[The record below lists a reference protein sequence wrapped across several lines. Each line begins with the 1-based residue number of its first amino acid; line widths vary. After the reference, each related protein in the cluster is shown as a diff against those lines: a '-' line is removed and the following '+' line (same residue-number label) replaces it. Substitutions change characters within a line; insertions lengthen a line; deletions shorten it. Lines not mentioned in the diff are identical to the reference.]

1 MIKGRF
7 FQSIQNE
14 AGAEEGVEEHVQGT
28 VEVVV
33 GDGLAEYSNAFLRAV
48 VEVFRDL
55 DGVGRDD
62 FAVDSSFLD
71 TVSHTGVVEAG
82 VGEGEDEAATG
93 FDDLANAAH
102 QGVDLGHVH
111 DRHVADGSV
120 EARFPEGDDLVFAG
134 GIDEAVFDA
143 VVMFGG
149 AGASM
154 FKKLF
159 AEIGGDNVDTK
170 LSHAAGEDP
179 VAAGDLEHGFAGL
192 QVEQAL
198 ARGTDEDA
206 LEVVAVAHLVVPKCG
221 ILIPNGACFFIQIN
235 WLGGVFGSHSRGFPF
250 WYVWRV
256 RRMRGFKHCKA
267 IHRRAQ

>member
-1 MIKGRF
+1 MIKGGF
-7 FQSIQNE
+7 FQSMQNE
-14 AGAEEGVEEHVQGT
+14 TGTEAGVEEHVQGT

-33 GDGLAEYSNAFLRAV
+33 GDGLAAYSNAFLRAV

-120 EARFPEGDDLVFAG
+120 EARLPEGDDLVLVG
-134 GIDEAVFDA
+134 GIEEAVFHA
-143 VVMFGG
+143 VLMFGR
-149 AGASM
+149 AGSSM
-154 FKKLF
+154 FTNLF
-159 AEIGGDNVDTK
+159 AEIVCYN
-170 LSHAAGEDP
+170 LDP
-179 VAAGDLEHGFAGL
+179 
-192 QVEQAL
+192 
-198 ARGTDEDA
+198 
-206 LEVVAVAHLVVPKCG
+206 
-221 ILIPNGACFFIQIN
+221 
-235 WLGGVFGSHSRGFPF
+235 
-250 WYVWRV
+250 
-256 RRMRGFKHCKA
+256 
-267 IHRRAQ
+267 

>member
-1 MIKGRF
+1 MMKGGF

-14 AGAEEGVEEHVQGT
+14 TGTEAGVEERVQGT

-33 GDGLAEYSNAFLRAV
+33 GDGLAEYSNAFLRVV

-120 EARFPEGDDLVFAG
+120 EARLPEGDDLVFAR
-134 GIDEAVFDA
+134 GIDEAAFGA
-143 VVMFGG
+143 VAMFCG

-159 AEIGGDNVDTK
+159 AEIGGDDMDTQ
-170 LSHAAGEDP
+170 LSHPAGENP
-179 VAAGDLEHGFAGL
+179 PAPRRL
-192 QVEQAL
+192 QHRFPGVE
-198 ARGTDEDA
+198 
-206 LEVVAVAHLVVPKCG
+206 V
-221 ILIPNGACFFIQIN
+221 
-235 WLGGVFGSHSRGFPF
+235 
-250 WYVWRV
+250 
-256 RRMRGFKHCKA
+256 
-267 IHRRAQ
+267 

>member
-1 MIKGRF
+1 MIKGGF
-7 FQSIQNE
+7 FQSIQDE
-14 AGAEEGVEEHVQGT
+14 GGTAGGGEGDVQGG
-28 VEVVV
+28 VEVV
-33 GDGLAEYSNAFLRAV
+33 GGEGLAEYRNAFLRAV

-62 FAVDSSFLD
+62 VAVDSSFLD

-120 EARFPEGDDLVFAG
+120 EARLPEGDDLVFAG
-134 GIDEAVFDA
+134 GIEEAVFDA

-159 AEIGGDNVDTK
+159 AEIGGDDMDTQ
-170 LSHAAGEDP
+170 LSHAAGENP
-179 VAAGDLEHGFAGL
+179 PAPRRL
-192 QVEQAL
+192 QHRFPGVE
-198 ARGTDEDA
+198 
-206 LEVVAVAHLVVPKCG
+206 V
-221 ILIPNGACFFIQIN
+221 
-235 WLGGVFGSHSRGFPF
+235 
-250 WYVWRV
+250 
-256 RRMRGFKHCKA
+256 
-267 IHRRAQ
+267 